1 MIEVDGFGFLGTIAA
16 RNVRGAQAATAAA
29 VEDLTGR
36 TVTGWEPDVSSRS
49 VLSRLI
55 CRVMSSLTCGSPVV
69 SGVVTGLALSF
80 QVADFVERDDS
91 VGSAQAVGRARPTV
105 TGVHERPPENVA
117 RGWFPRAASRC
128 LPRSTP

>member
-16 RNVRGAQAATAAA
+16 RNVRGAQAAA

-91 VGSAQAVGRARPTV
+91 VDSAQAVGRARPTV
-105 TGVHERPPENVA
+105 TGVHERHPISCQ
-117 RGWFPRAASRC
+117 AASD
-128 LPRSTP
+128 SA